1 MLAQL
6 LRRIILTQ
14 IFIGAGLGY
23 YVCAQGADSWVLPLG
38 FALGLP
44 LFSMACSSFYSATL
58 SRSGGAWAPWLRAV
72 AGEFFAGSV
81 IFLLRQP
88 WVFKAPVLMP
98 AHGDGGQKIPVVLVH
113 GFLCNHRIWSDV
125 AQALRAQGHSVMA
138 VNLEPVFG
146 SIEGYPAIIEAAV
159 QQACTQSQ
167 CTRVVLVGHSMGGIA
182 IRAWIRSYGSARAA
196 GVVTL
201 GSPHQG
207 TRMARGAWSLNAQQ
221 MAWRSSWLKS
231 LAASETDAVR
241 ALFRIAITA
250 QDNIVFPQR
259 AQVLPGIEATV
270 FEGIGHLQMCLAHPV
285 IEWVVAQAQHI
296 NQQEARP

>member
-23 YVCAQGADSWVLPLG
+23 YVFAQGPDSWALTLG
-38 FALGLP
+38 FAVGLP
-44 LFSMACSSFYSATL
+44 LFSMACSSLYSATL
-58 SRSGGAWAPWLRAV
+58 SRSGGAWTPWLRAV
-72 AGEFFAGSV
+72 AGEFFAGTV

-98 AHGDGGQKIPVVLVH
+98 AHSDTGQKIPVVLVH

-125 AQALRAQGHSVMA
+125 AQALRAQGHSVIA

-146 SIEGYPAIIEAAV
+146 SIEAYPSIIEAAV
-159 QQACTQSQ
+159 QQASAHAQ

-207 TRMARGAWSLNAQQ
+207 TRMARGPLSLNAQQ
-221 MAWRSSWLKS
+221 MAWRSRWLKA
-231 LAASETDAVR
+231 LAASESDAVR

-259 AQVLPGIEATV
+259 AQVLPGIQATV
-270 FEGIGHLQMCLAHPV
+270 FEGIGHLQMCLARPV
-285 IEWVVAQAQHI
+285 IDWVAAQVQNI
-296 NQQEARP
+296 DQQEVKP